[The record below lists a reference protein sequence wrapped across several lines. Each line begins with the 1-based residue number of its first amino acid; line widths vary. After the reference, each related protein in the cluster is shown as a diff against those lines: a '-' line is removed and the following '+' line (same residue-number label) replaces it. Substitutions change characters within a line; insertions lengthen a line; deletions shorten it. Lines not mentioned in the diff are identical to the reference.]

1 MKQLWRLN
9 PVRPPAS
16 ALCALLA
23 LLLGLFLLLELR
35 HPYFFLQD
43 DNRAVALAD
52 IKTIHDSLSGGILP
66 SYNFNQFLGYPMF
79 TGHPALY
86 PPAFASIAFS
96 QFLFGHIFAALD
108 IYAISHLLLAGAGML
123 FFLGAAGIGGTAAF
137 FGALAWGLSPMAV
150 HAGANWIT
158 VAVTAGWLPWMLFA
172 ALNFL
177 KKPSP
182 LSFAAMC
189 AARTALMFQG
199 YPQYFIVSCLFEILF
214 ALAFTSLQD
223 TELAGASKLD
233 RIFRLA
239 GRNIAAAVRERTF
252 LLYLASFVFTAAL
265 CAPILLPAFDLIEA
279 SKSRTGALSFAEFSY
294 LNLSLTQWLKG
305 LVYPFTHY
313 AGHVAEMKQMDKLSY
328 LGYLPLLFLGW
339 KFSRRRTASPAWF
352 AALLCA
358 VTAWLWAL
366 GAFNPAEYYVPVLNR
381 FRWHFK
387 MLLFADFF
395 LIAAAAAAAAEFLE
409 EKKLFLRPT
418 SWLFLLAGAHLI
430 NMGAFYLAG
439 PRAVFRLYE
448 ESVPLR
454 EPMGAFIADGRIATV
469 GFPLRHEAGAASLGF
484 QYASLFGLFHFAGY
498 EPLVPRLN
506 AVETGGLN
514 YEASLTGAISREQL
528 ARMRTWGVKYYVTPS
543 RPAKR
548 YVNALHGEGMSEFI
562 ISPGRNIFRDMKAA
576 PLAKAPDGT
585 PAGKVEASGGR
596 LTARFARPFTGCA
609 ELNFLYHPMLRAE
622 DDGVKLERSPSGR
635 ILACASSPVREI
647 AIYPSNSALKKGLII
662 MLCAAA
668 ALAALFSAKRIFK

>member
-9 PVRPPAS
+9 PVRPAMTQ
-16 ALCALLA
+16 LFALLA
-23 LLLGLFLLLELR
+23 LMLGLFLLLEVR
-35 HPYFFLQD
+35 HPCFFLQD

-86 PPAFASIAFS
+86 PPAYASIGLS
-96 QFLFGHIFAALD
+96 KFLFGHIFAALD

-158 VAVTAGWLPWMLFA
+158 VAVAAGWLPWMLFA
-172 ALNFL
+172 ALSFL

-182 LSFAAMC
+182 LSFAAIC

-199 YPQYFIVSCLFEILF
+199 YPQYFIVACLFEVLF
-214 ALAFTSLQD
+214 ALSFTAAQD
-223 TELAGASKLD
+223 TELSEAVKTDDIL
-233 RIFRLA
+233 RLCR
-239 GRNIAAAVRERTF
+239 RNLAAIVREKTF
-252 LLYLASFVFTAAL
+252 LLYLSSFVFTAAL
-265 CAPILLPAFDLIEA
+265 CAPIVLPAFDMVAE
-279 SKSRTGALSFAEFSY
+279 SKTRTGALSFAEFSY
-294 LNLSLTQWLKG
+294 LNLSLMEWLKG

-313 AGHVAEMKQMDKLSY
+313 AGHMAEQKQMDKLSY
-328 LGYLPLLFLGW
+328 LGYIPLLFIGW
-339 KFSRRRTASPAWF
+339 KLGRKRTFSPAWP
-352 AALLCA
+352 AAMLCA
-358 VTAWLWAL
+358 AIAWLWAL
-366 GAFNPAEYYVPVLNR
+366 GAFNPVEYYVPVLNR

-409 EKKLFLRPT
+409 EKKSFLRP
-418 SWLFLLAGAHLI
+418 SAWLFLVVGLHLI

-448 ESVPLR
+448 ESVPMK
-454 EPMGAFIADGRIATV
+454 EQMGAFLSDGRIATV

-506 AVETGGLN
+506 ALETGGLN
-514 YEASLTGAISREQL
+514 YEASLTGDISRE
-528 ARMRTWGVKYYVTPS
+528 RIIHMRSWGVKYYVTPS
-543 RPAKR
+543 QPPER
-548 YVNALHGEGMSEFI
+548 YVKALHREGISEFI
-562 ISPGRNIFRDMKAA
+562 ISPGRNIFRDTSAA

-585 PAGKVEASGGR
+585 PAKKVEASAGR
-596 LTARFARPFTGCA
+596 LTARFDKPFTGCA
-609 ELNFLYHPMLRAE
+609 ELNFLYHPMLRPE
-622 DDGVKLERSPSGR
+622 GEGLRLERSPSGR
-635 ILACASSPVREI
+635 ILACAAEPVSRI

-668 ALAALFSAKRIFK
+668 ALAALFSAKRIFR